1 MSVWAVVVAAGSG
14 SRFGGFKQYELLGK
28 RRVVDW
34 AVGACRPVVDAVVL
48 AVPPNRPPRVE
59 EKVDIV
65 VAGGATRSSSVRAGL
80 AALPADVE
88 VVVIHDAARPL
99 AARALFEAVIA
110 AVRAGAEGAVPG
122 LPITD
127 TVKRVRDGEVVET
140 LDRSELVCVQT
151 PQAFRA
157 DVLRRAH
164 RGDPEATD
172 DAALVEAIGGR
183 VVVVPGDP
191 ENIKLTARGD
201 LAGAEQLVNA
211 RRPGP

>member
-157 DVLRRAH
+157 EVLRRAH

-183 VVVVPGDP
+183 VVVVAGDP

-201 LAGAEQLVNA
+201 LASAEQLVNA